1 MAQNKDTTAKTNT
14 KAVKVRY
21 ETTDVQ
27 FVSQFM
33 INAGAEELV
42 LNLSPG
48 YLADPG
54 SNENILPIHARFAMT
69 YSGAA
74 RLVQTL
80 SQVLRNVND
89 PRQQTLHDGDADV
102 HEATLPKFTQ

>member
-1 MAQNKDTTAKTNT
+1 MAQDKDTAANM

-33 INAGAEELV
+33 INAGAEELI

-48 YLADPG
+48 YLSDPG
-54 SNENILPIHARFAMT
+54 SNGNILPIHARFAMT

-80 SQVLRNVND
+80 SQVLRNAND
-89 PRQQTLHDGDADV
+89 VRQAVADDSDADV